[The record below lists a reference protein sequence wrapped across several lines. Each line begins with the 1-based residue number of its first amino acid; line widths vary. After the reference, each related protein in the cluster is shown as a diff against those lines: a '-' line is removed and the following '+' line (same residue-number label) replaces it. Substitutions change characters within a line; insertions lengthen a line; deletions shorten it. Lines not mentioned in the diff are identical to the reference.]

1 MKLQAAIDRVSL
13 EQMLELGSHLNGH
26 TDVVEVGTSLIK
38 DYGVT
43 ASIGA
48 LRGRFPDVT
57 ILADI
62 KTCDEGAYEFQRA
75 YEAGADI
82 ATAMGFSAETTLRA
96 CAEVAA
102 SFGKDWFIDLLE
114 LPEDSIY
121 RLAIAFP
128 EAIFGVHLS
137 FDKQGAGLR
146 ELVRRSTQVIRAA
159 EAADGKL
166 RRIAVAGGV
175 KLDVLPELRQCGID
189 TVIVGSA
196 ITKANDISQAA
207 EIFFRACHENCDR
220 RNQK

>member
-1 MKLQAAIDRVSL
+1 M
-13 EQMLELGSHLNGH
+13 
-26 TDVVEVGTSLIK
+26 
-38 DYGVT
+38 
-43 ASIGA
+43 
-48 LRGRFPDVT
+48 
-57 ILADI
+57 
-62 KTCDEGAYEFQRA
+62 
-75 YEAGADI
+75 
-82 ATAMGFSAETTLRA
+82 
-96 CAEVAA
+96 
-102 SFGKDWFIDLLE
+102 
-114 LPEDSIY
+114 
-121 RLAIAFP
+121 AIAFP